1 MRGRRESRLCLCI
14 ERGGEEVGL
23 REGVGAVDGGNWE
36 EKGVVFCINM
46 GVDRRWNL
54 ITFFGRVFRRWDSFC
69 GSKSIRVFIIYPPEF
84 L

>member
-23 REGVGAVDGGNWE
+23 REGVGAVDGVIGRA
-36 EKGVVFCINM
+36 GCINIEAE
-46 GVDRRWNL
+46 RRWNL
-54 ITFFGRVFRRWDSFC
+54 ISFFGKVFRHWDSFC